1 VVRPPDSS
9 RKEVARAAGS
19 RWLAASLFAA
29 GKVPARIVYPLP
41 FACPGVREFFKA
53 LRKNMRRSPVMSR
66 RIDGTNVRDGVPSQK
81 GMKMY
86 VVF

>member
-1 VVRPPDSS
+1 
-9 RKEVARAAGS
+9 
-19 RWLAASLFAA
+19 
-29 GKVPARIVYPLP
+29 
-41 FACPGVREFFKA
+41 
-53 LRKNMRRSPVMSR
+53 MSR